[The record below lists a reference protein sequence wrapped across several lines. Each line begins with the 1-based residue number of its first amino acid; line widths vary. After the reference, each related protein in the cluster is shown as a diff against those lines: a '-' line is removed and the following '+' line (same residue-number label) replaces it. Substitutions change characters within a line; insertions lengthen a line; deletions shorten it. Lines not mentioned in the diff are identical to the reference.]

1 MFSKIPKQWLA
12 IQGALIGAF
21 MAILDIQITN
31 SSLKE
36 IQGALGANLNESS
49 WIATAYLVAEII
61 AIPLTGFF
69 SKWLSPRRYLLWN
82 TAGFIL
88 SSLAASFSWDLSS
101 MIVFRALQ
109 GFTGGALIPMAFTLI
124 MTLLPKEKQPIGMA
138 LFGVTATFAPSIG
151 PSLGGWLTETFSWHY
166 IFYLNVIPGL
176 LVMFLLAQ
184 GLDKADRDDDELKK
198 IDIIG
203 IVTMAIG
210 LGALEVVLEEGARED
225 WFETN
230 YILYLSVIAFMSLT
244 VFIRSQLVTKYPLVS
259 LVLFKNIDFA
269 KACIAYFAL
278 GAGLFGSIYLVP
290 LYLAQVHNYNALQ
303 IGLVLMW
310 VGLPQLPLFPLIPK
324 LIKKIDPRYLVFAG
338 FSGIA
343 ISMTMNT
350 HMTVLYGGV
359 SLIPALLVRAMAQPF
374 MMVPLSIIATQNL
387 KHEDASSAST
397 ILNVMRNLGGAVGIA
412 MLATLIDTRSRH
424 YLWQIKENLTAGSL
438 NLTEYLTQA
447 GNMLIAQGGNKDQAY
462 GLLMKEMSNQASV
475 MAFNEGFLFMAIL
488 LFIAAI
494 AVISIKPAK

>member
-36 IQGALGANLNESS
+36 IQGALGANLSESS
-49 WIATAYLVAEII
+49 WIATAYLVAEMI

-88 SSLAASFSWDLSS
+88 FSLAASFSWDLSS

-151 PSLGGWLTETFSWHY
+151 PSLGGWLTESFSWHY

-184 GLDKADRDDDELKK
+184 GLDKTERDDEELKK
-198 IDIIG
+198 IDLVGII
-203 IVTMAIG
+203 TMAIG
-210 LGALEVVLEEGARED
+210 LGSLEVVLEEGARED

-230 YILYLSVIAFMSLT
+230 YICYLGVIAFISLA
-244 VFIRSQLVTKYPLVS
+244 VFIRSQLVNKHPLVS
-259 LVLFKNIDFA
+259 LTLFKNVDFT
-269 KACIAYFAL
+269 KACLAYFAL
-278 GAGLFGSIYLVP
+278 GVGLFGSIYLVP

-310 VGLPQLPLFPLIPK
+310 VGLPQLPIFPFIPK
-324 LIKKIDPRYLVFAG
+324 IIKKIDPRYLAFAG

-343 ISMTMNT
+343 ISMMMNT
-350 HMTVLYGGV
+350 HMTILYAGV
-359 SLIPALLVRAMAQPF
+359 NLIPALLVRAMAQPF

-387 KHEDASSAST
+387 KPEDASSAST
-397 ILNVMRNLGGAVGIA
+397 ILNIMRNLGGAVGIA

-424 YLWQIKENLTAGSL
+424 YLWQLKENLSAGSL
-438 NLTEYLTQA
+438 NLNEYLTHA
-447 GNMLIAQGGNKDQAY
+447 GAMLTAQGGNEQQAY
-462 GLLMKEMSNQASV
+462 GVLMKNIVNQASV
-475 MAFNEGFLFMAIL
+475 MAFNEGFLLMAIL

-494 AVISIKPAK
+494 AVISIKPAR